1 VRAEAAFFVT
11 NRECPATNHWPS
23 PHIQVRTFTIFQK
36 RHGATREQT
45 LSHYQIRACP
55 QICRPNLSQTP
66 VGFGIDRLQER
77 LQLPKDFLRR
87 VDALNA
93 TQTREQSRNLAPMT
107 LGQLPFDVPLFV
119 NQASL
124 NHTVADELFH
134 SGAQHG
140 TRGGLLEEVGQ
151 GWFL

>member
-1 VRAEAAFFVT
+1 MSSDKSLAKSAHPGPNLHHFSKKARRNART
-11 NRECPATNHWPS
+11 NA
-23 PHIQVRTFTIFQK
+23 I
-36 RHGATREQT
+36 A
-45 LSHYQIRACP
+45 LSNPCLS
-55 QICRPNLSQTP
+55 PNLSQTP